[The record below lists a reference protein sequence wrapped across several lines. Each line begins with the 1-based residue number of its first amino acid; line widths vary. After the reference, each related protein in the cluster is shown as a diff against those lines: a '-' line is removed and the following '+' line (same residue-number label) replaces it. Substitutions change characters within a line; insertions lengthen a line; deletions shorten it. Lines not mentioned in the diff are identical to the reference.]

1 MERLSEALRIAGSN
15 AAAARA
21 DSDAAEARAAA
32 LAAERQRAAERLA
45 AAKEVRW
52 KGLRPPK
59 RSS

>member
-32 LAAERQRAAERLA
+32 LASQVQDLRSVAEGARI
-45 AAKEVRW
+45 
-52 KGLRPPK
+52 
-59 RSS
+59 